1 MRTPFLASSVSRDRG
16 PGRRL
21 SPRFALLLLA
31 GIVFAGCATAGGKG
45 AAGDRSFR
53 DAPVT
58 LYVRNYNWNTVHV
71 YVMGGGQTLSL
82 GQLTTMDTATYVI
95 PRSMLSTDQSIRL
108 IADPIGSV
116 QGYISE
122 PVFVAAGDRVEWT
135 INNALA
141 QSVISVR

>member
-1 MRTPFLASSVSRDRG
+1 MRTPFLTSSVSHSRIR
-16 PGRRL
+16 GRRL
-21 SPRFALLLLA
+21 VPRFGLLLLA
-31 GIVFAGCATAGGKG
+31 GLVVAGCATAGGKG
-45 AAGDRSFR
+45 ASGATSLR

-95 PRSMLSTDQSIRL
+95 PRSILSADQSVRL
-108 IADPIGSV
+108 IADPSGSV
-116 QGYISE
+116 QAYISE
-122 PVFVAAGDRVEWT
+122 PVFVTAGDRVEWT